1 MAAFPITVAGPLAS
15 NAQPAAA
22 ARQQAAQDARTA
34 RKSAAARP
42 TARATRQSGP
52 DGSSLVAQLRDR
64 HGPPPL
70 ATAESAARDRAAGR
84 SRSTVLSSRTAE
96 GADVNPILVHRVV
109 PRIERDHRHGP
120 VRAVLGST
128 RLGGGPQGRDDRVW
142 RPWPAVERRFRQRLA
157 ADPTQPR
164 GGQQK
169 RQVQDRIHVR
179 LGRRLEPET
188 RTDWTLWRKPAE
200 RMYHDAP
207 DTTCCLPHDT
217 RRQVSTSGHLRTNPA
232 RNSWN
237 SRPGSGPGYDLP
249 AVLADHTCRAGHNQL

>member
-1 MAAFPITVAGPLAS
+1 MRGRRKGGQMAAFPITVAGPLAS

-34 RKSAAARP
+34 RKSAARP
-42 TARATRQSGP
+42 TAGATRQSGP

-70 ATAESAARDRAAGR
+70 ATAESAARDRVAPR

-96 GADVNPILVHRVV
+96 GADVNPILVLRLV

-128 RLGGGPQGRDDRVW
+128 RLGGGPQGRDDRVGGHGP
-142 RPWPAVERRFRQRLA
+142 PWSADSGNGWLQTPRNPGAGSRNGRFH
-157 ADPTQPR
+157 
-164 GGQQK
+164 
-169 RQVQDRIHVR
+169 DRIHVR
-179 LGRRLEPET
+179 LGRRIEPET
-188 RTDWTLWRKPAE
+188 RTERTLWRKPAE

-217 RRQVSTSGHLRTNPA
+217 RRQVST
-232 RNSWN
+232 
-237 SRPGSGPGYDLP
+237 
-249 AVLADHTCRAGHNQL
+249 